1 MKILKKQEVRKI
13 SIDESTD
20 IDSKDLMELCRKCTA
35 EPYSFLVIDN
45 TLPSDNASLFWK
57 NLLEVVWRVFI
68 QLMKELEIKNCS
80 IGINRAT
87 VNISTL
93 TLSKIGKYKYL
104 ISEEI
109 LPTQHHIEKA
119 VV

>member
-45 TLPSDNASLFWK
+45 TLPSDNALLF
-57 NLLEVVWRVFI
+57 
-68 QLMKELEIKNCS
+68 
-80 IGINRAT
+80 
-87 VNISTL
+87 
-93 TLSKIGKYKYL
+93 
-104 ISEEI
+104 
-109 LPTQHHIEKA
+109 
-119 VV
+119 